1 MTLLRRENR
10 AIDGMAEDRVYL
22 RVLMLTIADVS
33 KSYGTRELF
42 SEVSLFIAR
51 TDRLGLIG
59 PNGAGKST
67 LFGLILGEEKPDT
80 GTIEWERGADFGYLP
95 QESAPAGDE
104 TILHI
109 ATSGKKLE
117 PDEDDYDIDYTLEPR
132 AKKILA
138 GLGFKEGDALKLAK
152 TFSGGWVMR
161 AHLARLLVA
170 EPALLLLDEPTNHLD
185 LEALLWFQEYLTRYP
200 GGLVVISHDRAF
212 LNALCT
218 GMLEL
223 RSGSLNY
230 YHGNYDNYLTEKEA
244 RKAQQAAAFKTQ
256 QREIAHLQVFVDRFG
271 AKASMASRA
280 KSKEKQIERL
290 KEAAVEEP
298 TEELRK
304 MNFKFPQPPRSGL
317 KVIDLKHVRQSY
329 GSHVVYSDLN
339 FAAERGQRIVL
350 VGPNGAGKSTL
361 LKILAG
367 VLEIQ
372 GGERDLGSNVV
383 PGYFAQNRL
392 DNLDADATVFENV
405 MSLRTNENQL
415 TEQQARA
422 ILGAFLFRKDDVHKP
437 ISVLSGGEKS
447 RLALARILVK
457 PPNLLLMD
465 EPTTHLDIQS
475 IDALVH
481 ALKNYE
487 GTLIFISHDVHFI
500 RALAQNVLHVHS
512 GRLTPYFGD
521 YDYFLEKSKATDAR
535 AALTAGFTDAR
546 PKQAA
551 APAKA
556 AAPAAAPVAK
566 KPTPNE
572 IRKFRE
578 EVGAL
583 EKKVS
588 ELEAKQAEITTALED
603 PASYADKGKFH
614 HLNRELSAV
623 VDQLTAATTAWE
635 TAATKLAE
643 MEK

>member
-1 MTLLRRENR
+1 
-10 AIDGMAEDRVYL
+10 
-22 RVLMLTIADVS
+22 MLTIADVS

-185 LEALLWFQEYLTRYP
+185 LEALLWFQEYLMRYP

-367 VLEIQ
+367 VIDIQ

-415 TEQQARA
+415 TEQQGRA

-546 PKQAA
+546 PKQTA
-551 APAKA
+551 APAKVAATA
-556 AAPAAAPVAK
+556 AAPAAK
-566 KPTPNE
+566 KITPNE

-623 VDQLTAATTAWE
+623 VDQLTVATAAWE

>member
-1 MTLLRRENR
+1 
-10 AIDGMAEDRVYL
+10 
-22 RVLMLTIADVS
+22 MLTIADVS

-117 PDEDDYDIDYTLEPR
+117 PTDDDYDIDYTLEPR

-185 LEALLWFQEYLTRYP
+185 LEALLWFQDYLTRYP

-223 RSGSLNY
+223 RAGSLHY
-230 YHGNYDNYLTEKEA
+230 YHGNYDNFLTEKEA
-244 RKAQQAAAFKTQ
+244 RKSQQAAAFKTQ

-298 TEELRK
+298 TEELKK

-317 KVIDLKHVRQSY
+317 KVIELEHVQQAY
-329 GSHVVYSDLN
+329 GDFVVYKDLN
-339 FAAERGQRIVL
+339 FTAERGQGIVL
-350 VGPNGAGKSTL
+350 IGPNGAGKSTL

-367 VLEIQ
+367 VIPIQ
-372 GGERDLGSNVV
+372 GGTRELGSNVV

-392 DNLDADATVFENV
+392 DNLNPDATVFENV
-405 MSLRTNENQL
+405 MELRTNENQL
-415 TEQQARA
+415 TEHQARA

-437 ISVLSGGEKS
+437 VSVLSGGEKT

-481 ALKNYE
+481 ALKSYE

-500 RALAQNVLHVHS
+500 KTLAKNVLHVHS
-512 GRLTPYFGD
+512 GKLTPYAGN
-521 YDYFLEKSKATDAR
+521 YDYYLDKSKSTDAR
-535 AALTAGFTDAR
+535 AALTSGLSDSR

-556 AAPAAAPVAK
+556 AAPAAAPTAK
-566 KPTPNE
+566 KATPNE

-578 EVGAL
+578 EVGLL

-588 ELEAKQAEITTALED
+588 ELEAKQSEITGALED
-603 PASYADKGKFH
+603 PASYTDKGKFH

-623 VDQLTAATTAWE
+623 VDQLAAATAAWE

-643 MEK
+643 MER

>member
-1 MTLLRRENR
+1 
-10 AIDGMAEDRVYL
+10 
-22 RVLMLTIADVS
+22 MLTIADVS

-367 VLEIQ
+367 VIEIQ

-535 AALTAGFTDAR
+535 AALTAGFTDGR

-556 AAPAAAPVAK
+556 AAPAAAPASK

-635 TAATKLAE
+635 NAATKLAE

>member
-1 MTLLRRENR
+1 
-10 AIDGMAEDRVYL
+10 
-22 RVLMLTIADVS
+22 MLTIADVS

-117 PDEDDYDIDYTLEPR
+117 PTDDDYDIDYTLEPR

-138 GLGFKEGDALKLAK
+138 GLGFKEGDALKLTK

-223 RSGSLNY
+223 RAGSLHY
-230 YHGNYDNYLTEKEA
+230 YHGNYDNFLTEKEA
-244 RKAQQAAAFKTQ
+244 RKSQQAAAFKTQ

-298 TEELRK
+298 TEELKK

-317 KVIDLKHVRQSY
+317 KVIELEHVQQAY
-329 GSHVVYSDLN
+329 GDFVVYKDLN
-339 FAAERGQRIVL
+339 FTAERGQGIVL
-350 VGPNGAGKSTL
+350 IGPNGAGKSTL

-367 VLEIQ
+367 VIPIQ
-372 GGERDLGSNVV
+372 GGTRELGSNVV

-392 DNLDADATVFENV
+392 DNLNPDATVFENV
-405 MSLRTNENQL
+405 MELRTNENQL
-415 TEQQARA
+415 TEHQARA

-437 ISVLSGGEKS
+437 VSVLSGGEKT

-481 ALKNYE
+481 ALKSYE

-500 RALAQNVLHVHS
+500 KTLAKNVLHVHS
-512 GRLTPYFGD
+512 GKLTPYAGN
-521 YDYFLEKSKATDAR
+521 YDYYLDKSKSTDAR
-535 AALTAGFTDAR
+535 AALTSGLSDSR

-556 AAPAAAPVAK
+556 AAPAAAPAAK
-566 KPTPNE
+566 KATPNE
-572 IRKFRE
+572 VRKFRE
-578 EVGAL
+578 EVGLL

-588 ELEAKQAEITTALED
+588 ELEAKQSEITGALED
-603 PASYADKGKFH
+603 PASYTDKGKFH

-623 VDQLTAATTAWE
+623 VDQLAAATAAWE